1 MREDGVSVIGRDLA
15 IIGEGL
21 KIVTRGQI
29 QIDGDV
35 RGDVYGDQIVIGEGG
50 SVNGVVAAARVV
62 VRGTVNGTVQG
73 RDVVLTSSA
82 HVEADLLHASLSLEQ
97 GAIFEGRSRR
107 AKEGQDLAPDLEA
120 LARGDDRQDTQTG
133 GQPKPPPT
141 L

>member
-1 MREDGVSVIGRDLA
+1 MSVIGRDLA

-50 SVNGVVAAARVV
+50 SVDGVVAASRVV

-73 RDVVLTSSA
+73 RDVVLTSTA
-82 HVEADLLHASLSLEQ
+82 HVQADLHHASLSLEQ

-107 AKEGQDLAPDLEA
+107 AKEGQDLAPDLDA
-120 LARGDDRQDTQTG
+120 VAKG
-133 GQPKPPPT
+133 GEHDSGPAIEPAKPPPA